1 MIFFLLDSEMVN
13 RMVERLEKLLNFVPV
28 QRALALT
35 SNNVYKEEILRLVEL
50 RVVRECNLPDNYT
63 NFLRVSLKP
72 SFQDIKNV
80 FPAKKCVPGQIQ
92 ENYSRKSFFYN
103 SSLPNSTPLG
113 Y

>member
-1 MIFFLLDSEMVN
+1 MLD
-13 RMVERLEKLLNFVPV
+13 RMVLRLEKLLNFVPV

-72 SFQDIKNV
+72 SFQD
-80 FPAKKCVPGQIQ
+80 KKCVPGQIQ

>member
-1 MIFFLLDSEMVN
+1 MEFHTTKLPDSEMLD
-13 RMVERLEKLLNFVPV
+13 RMVLRLEKLLNFVPV

-72 SFQDIKNV
+72 SFQD
-80 FPAKKCVPGQIQ
+80 KKCVPGQIQ